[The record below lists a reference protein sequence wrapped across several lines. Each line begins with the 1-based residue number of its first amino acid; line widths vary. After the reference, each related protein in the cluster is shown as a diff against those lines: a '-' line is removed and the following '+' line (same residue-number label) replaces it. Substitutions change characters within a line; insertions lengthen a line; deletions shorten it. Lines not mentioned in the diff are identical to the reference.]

1 MLKSRQTG
9 PQQPQ
14 QSNVPGMFPSRE
26 DVSRVKENEI
36 SHLQQEIDKMR
47 SQAKQINQKDDENS
61 MLRNELKK
69 MIEA

>member
-9 PQQPQ
+9 QQQPQ
-14 QSNVPGMFPSRE
+14 QPGTFPSRE

-47 SQAKQINQKDDENS
+47 SQANQINQKDDENN

-69 MIEA
+69 MIEN

>member
-9 PQQPQ
+9 QQQPQ
-14 QSNVPGMFPSRE
+14 QPGMFPSRE
-26 DVSRVKENEI
+26 DVNRVKENEI
-36 SHLQQEIDKMR
+36 SHLQQEIDKMH
-47 SQAKQINQKDDENS
+47 SQANQINQEDDDNN